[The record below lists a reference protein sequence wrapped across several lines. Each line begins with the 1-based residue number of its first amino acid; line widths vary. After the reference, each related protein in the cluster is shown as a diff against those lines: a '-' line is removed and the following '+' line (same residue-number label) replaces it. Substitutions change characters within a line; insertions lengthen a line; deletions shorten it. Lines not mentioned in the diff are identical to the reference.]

1 MANETMTV
9 NRLPAL
15 TWNWLK
21 MNAARLEANAPA
33 VGAAPSFVQTAQLA
47 RSSAAQDWAMET
59 GMGTDVDRFL
69 ANSPAEYLTLGENE
83 VMDAPAVITY
93 TYQPGIPAGDRLY
106 LEAKAGST
114 MKVAVILRNETAGEG
129 LAALQI
135 KIKAAAGAVVKLSM
149 VQVLDNGFTCLSD
162 IGTTC
167 ADGASFELTKLELG
181 SGKLYAGAAADL
193 IGKGS
198 NFTARIGYLGQGEQR
213 LDMNYVARHRG
224 KKTTCE
230 MDSTGVLAG
239 KAFKLFRGSI
249 DLLPGGSGAKGQ
261 EQENVLLLGDGVVN
275 QTIPLILCGEEDVE
289 GNHGATIGR
298 LDEKML
304 FYLASRGIPE
314 EAARERV
321 RKFLNARSDA
331 EIIFTRNTTESI
343 NLVAYS
349 YALNNIHAGDEIV
362 ITIMEHHSNM
372 LPWQMVARQTG
383 AKLVYLECEKDGSLP
398 DEKLEAVIGP
408 KVKLAAIGH
417 VSNVLG
423 CVNPVEKVI
432 ELVHHNGG
440 VVLVDA
446 AQSAPHMKVDVQA
459 LDADFVAFSGHK
471 LMAPMGIG
479 VLYGK
484 EKLLDA
490 MPPFLTGGE
499 MIDSVTRDG
508 AVYAELPHKFE
519 AGTVNAGGAVALAAA
534 IDYLESIGL
543 ENVHAQ
549 EQALTRYAYEGMKKI
564 PGVNILGSDDPDKH
578 CGILSFTVD
587 GVHPHDI
594 ATILDSCHVD
604 VRAGHHCAQPL
615 LAYLGVRSCA
625 RASLAFYNTTADIDR
640 FLAALGGVRKEMG
653 YAE

>member
-1 MANETMTV
+1 M
-9 NRLPAL
+9 
-15 TWNWLK
+15 
-21 MNAARLEANAPA
+21 
-33 VGAAPSFVQTAQLA
+33 
-47 RSSAAQDWAMET
+47 
-59 GMGTDVDRFL
+59 
-69 ANSPAEYLTLGENE
+69 
-83 VMDAPAVITY
+83 
-93 TYQPGIPAGDRLY
+93 
-106 LEAKAGST
+106 
-114 MKVAVILRNETAGEG
+114 
-129 LAALQI
+129 
-135 KIKAAAGAVVKLSM
+135 
-149 VQVLDNGFTCLSD
+149 
-162 IGTTC
+162 
-167 ADGASFELTKLELG
+167 
-181 SGKLYAGAAADL
+181 
-193 IGKGS
+193 
-198 NFTARIGYLGQGEQR
+198 
-213 LDMNYVARHRG
+213 
-224 KKTTCE
+224 
-230 MDSTGVLAG
+230 
-239 KAFKLFRGSI
+239 
-249 DLLPGGSGAKGQ
+249 
-261 EQENVLLLGDGVVN
+261 
-275 QTIPLILCGEEDVE
+275 
-289 GNHGATIGR
+289 
-298 LDEKML
+298 
-304 FYLASRGIPE
+304 
-314 EAARERV
+314 
-321 RKFLNARSDA
+321 
-331 EIIFTRNTTESI
+331 
-343 NLVAYS
+343 
-349 YALNNIHAGDEIV
+349 
-362 ITIMEHHSNM
+362 
-372 LPWQMVARQTG
+372 
-383 AKLVYLECEKDGSLP
+383 
-398 DEKLEAVIGP
+398 
-408 KVKLAAIGH
+408 
-417 VSNVLG
+417 LG

-432 ELVHHNGG
+432 ELVHRNGG
-440 VVLVDA
+440 VVLIDA

-534 IDYLESIGL
+534 IDYLESVGL

-564 PGVNILGSDDPDKH
+564 PGVNILGSDNPDKH

>member
-1 MANETMTV
+1 MSFDFVDYKKDFPLLMQQDIAYLDSAATAQ
-9 NRLPAL
+9 RPASVL
-15 TWNWLK
+15 QAEK
-21 MNAARLEANAPA
+21 EFYEQANANPLR
-33 VGAAPSFVQTAQLA
+33 G
-47 RSSAAQDWAMET
+47 
-59 GMGTDVDRFL
+59 
-69 ANSPAEYLTLGENE
+69 
-83 VMDAPAVITY
+83 
-93 TYQPGIPAGDRLY
+93 LY
-106 LEAKAGST
+106 
-114 MKVAVILRNETAGEG
+114 
-129 LAALQI
+129 
-135 KIKAAAGAVVKLSM
+135 
-149 VQVLDNGFTCLSD
+149 
-162 IGTTC
+162 
-167 ADGASFELTKLELG
+167 ELG
-181 SGKLYAGAAADL
+181 
-193 IGKGS
+193 
-198 NFTARIGYLGQGEQR
+198 
-213 LDMNYVARHRG
+213 
-224 KKTTCE
+224 
-230 MDSTGVLAG
+230 
-239 KAFKLFRGSI
+239 
-249 DLLPGGSGAKGQ
+249 
-261 EQENVLLLGDGVVN
+261 
-275 QTIPLILCGEEDVE
+275 VE
-289 GNHGATIGR
+289 ATDR
-298 LDEKML
+298 
-304 FYLASRGIPE
+304 Y

-432 ELVHHNGG
+432 ELVHRNGG

-499 MIDSVTRDG
+499 MIDS
-508 AVYAELPHKFE
+508 
-519 AGTVNAGGAVALAAA
+519 VALAAA